1 MTDTDKEYS
10 AGGVVIHNGR
20 ALLIRMK
27 NLAGELV
34 WTFPKGHIEAG
45 ETPEA
50 AALREVREETGCV
63 CRITGDLFTAHYNF
77 TRQGRPVEKTVRWFL
92 MKKAGEDAEATTPHE
107 VHGMKWCGAAETE
120 ASITYPS
127 DKELFSL
134 VKSLLSLGDADS

>member
-10 AGGVVIHNGR
+10 AGGVVIHDGR

-27 NLAGELV
+27 TLAGDLV

-63 CRITGDLFTAHYNF
+63 CRIAGDLFTAHYNF
-77 TRQGRPVEKTVRWFL
+77 TRGGRPVEKTVRWFL
-92 MKKAGEDAEATTPHE
+92 MERAGKDCAATTPHE
-107 VHGMKWCGAAETE
+107 VHGLKWCGAAETE
-120 ASITYPS
+120 ASLEYAS

-134 VKSLLSLGDADS
+134 VKARLAS